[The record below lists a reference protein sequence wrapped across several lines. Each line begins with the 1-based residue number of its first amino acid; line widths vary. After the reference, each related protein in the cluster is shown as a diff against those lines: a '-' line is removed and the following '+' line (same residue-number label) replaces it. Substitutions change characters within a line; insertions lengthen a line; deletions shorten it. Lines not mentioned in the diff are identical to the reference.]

1 MLETSIPYPKNLNS
15 TKKMKICPLFLLLIP
30 VLVRGQVE
38 YPVSNISPDLLVNA
52 HLVVRIDET
61 TFTIQ
66 SDGDAMLEETYVATI
81 LKEEGK
87 NAGTTGGQESRFSKI
102 KLLKGRIFDAAG
114 NLVYTT
120 KEDDKE
126 LGTNIVV
133 I

>member
-87 NAGTTGGQESRFSKI
+87 MRVQPAAKKAVF
-102 KLLKGRIFDAAG
+102 LK
-114 NLVYTT
+114 
-120 KEDDKE
+120 
-126 LGTNIVV
+126 
-133 I
+133 